1 MAALGDK
8 IGSTILA
15 QAAGVPTIPWSGDG
29 VAIRY
34 EGGWVGGWV
43 NRHRLRS
50 AHQSCLQLCPF
61 TPAHHPQPT
70 PQLVHLPTFPAP

>member
-34 EGGWVGGWV
+34 EGGWVVGWVGGW
-43 NRHRLRS
+43 
-50 AHQSCLQLCPF
+50 
-61 TPAHHPQPT
+61 
-70 PQLVHLPTFPAP
+70 LVG